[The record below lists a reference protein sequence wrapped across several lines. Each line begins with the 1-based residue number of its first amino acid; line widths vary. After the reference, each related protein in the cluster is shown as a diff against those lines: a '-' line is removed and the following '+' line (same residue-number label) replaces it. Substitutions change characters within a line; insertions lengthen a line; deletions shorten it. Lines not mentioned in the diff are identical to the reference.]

1 MKAPSAAAAA
11 TTLALAAAVF
21 LVLAAPSDA
30 RPRRS
35 LAAVAE
41 FRQLSPCPVTGK
53 PAGACPGYVVDYV
66 VPPCAEGENSPDNL
80 RWLTLT
86 QARDNGNWERE
97 YCRFHRARLRAES
110 ALPLYASA
118 R

>member
-1 MKAPSAAAAA
+1 MKAPSGIAMAAA
-11 TTLALAAAVF
+11 LALASAVF
-21 LVLAAPSDA
+21 LVLASPSDA

-41 FRQLSPCPVTGK
+41 FRLHAPCPANGK

-66 VPPCAEGENSPDNL
+66 VPPCAEGDNSPDNL
-80 RWLTLT
+80 QWLTLA

-97 YCRFHRARLRAES
+97 YCRFHRARQRS
-110 ALPLYASA
+110 A
-118 R
+118 